1 MPADDFAADMRTRLA
16 DRLLLLLKRVETPEW
31 IWFEENLAYDNARFC
46 EALIS
51 VGSATG
57 TSTYITAG
65 LRSLGWLTGR
75 QKSPT
80 GLFRPVGTESFHH
93 VRTAGTDFDQQPV
106 EAAATIAACLAAQR
120 LTEDPRWTSEA
131 HCAFAWFFGGNDLWQ
146 PVVDIETGSCRDGLH
161 PDRRNENRGGESVL
175 SYLLGLS
182 DIRHSE
188 QAIASQRPSSSSVP
202 TPTVMPSLVS
212 SSRGRFAASNFS

>member
-1 MPADDFAADMRTRLA
+1 MAGRCGRWERWPGMTRRQRAGAGPQRFLREALPVVERFGSPRAWAFALLGLDAYCAAMPADDFAADMRTRLA

-80 GLFRPVGTESFHH
+80 GLFRPVGTESFHD
-93 VRTAGTDFDQQPV
+93 VRAAGTSFDQQPI

-131 HCAFAWFFGGNDLWQ
+131 HCAFAL
-146 PVVDIETGSCRDGLH
+146 VL
-161 PDRRNENRGGESVL
+161 RR
-175 SYLLGLS
+175 
-182 DIRHSE
+182 
-188 QAIASQRPSSSSVP
+188 QRPVAACRRYRDWKLSRR
-202 TPTVMPSLVS
+202 TPP
-212 SSRGRFAASNFS
+212 